1 MNSLMRFDPFR
12 EFDTLSNR
20 LARIF
25 NESPAEFSREAN
37 FAPAVDISESAEAFH
52 FKAELPDVKKEDIKV
67 TLENGILTLTGAK
80 KHEKETKNEDR
91 KYHRIE
97 RSWGTFSRSFQLP
110 ESVNSEK
117 VEAKYDN
124 GILDVTVAKLLKPS
138 EKKTQVQI
146 K

>member
-1 MNSLMRFDPFR
+1 MTNLMGFDPFR

-20 LARIF
+20 LARILKD
-25 NESPAEFSREAN
+25 NQHEVNREAS
-37 FAPAVDISESAEAFH
+37 FAPAVDIAESAEAYH

-67 TLENGILTLTGAK
+67 AIEGGILTLSGTK
-80 KHEKETKNEDR
+80 KHEKETKNEDK

-97 RSWGTFSRSFQLP
+97 RSWGSFYRSFQLP
-110 ESVNSEK
+110 DSVDASR
-117 VEAKYDN
+117 VEAKYEN
-124 GILDVTVAKLLKPS
+124 GILDVVVAKQKEVP